1 MATTNIKKLVYPY
14 NEGADQAIADFTN
27 IPTLNG
33 NNAFTGSN
41 TFTALVKVDS
51 GDSWETIN
59 NNDFITKAE
68 VNLELDQIKQDITAI
83 EQGGVSAATTEKA
96 GIVELATSDE
106 ITQGTANK
114 VVTADGL
121 KTVTDTINSSV
132 TDLGNQITNIT
143 NGTTPITI
151 AAATTEASGIVELA
165 TSQEVTSGTAN
176 KVVTADNLKTV
187 TDAINTSITNI
198 TNGTTSITL
207 PDASTTQKGV
217 VELADSDEISAGT
230 ATDKVVTVKDVM
242 DMITTQIKAQDVHH
256 VVDSIEDI
264 PDGSPDGVYIVTG
277 A

>member
-96 GIVELATSDE
+96 GIVELAT
-106 ITQGTANK
+106 
-114 VVTADGL
+114 
-121 KTVTDTINSSV
+121 
-132 TDLGNQITNIT
+132 
-143 NGTTPITI
+143 P
-151 AAATTEASGIVELA
+151 
-165 TSQEVTSGTAN
+165 QEVTSGTAN
-176 KVVTADNLKTV
+176 KVVTANNLKTV

-217 VELADSDEISAGT
+217 VELADADEISAGT